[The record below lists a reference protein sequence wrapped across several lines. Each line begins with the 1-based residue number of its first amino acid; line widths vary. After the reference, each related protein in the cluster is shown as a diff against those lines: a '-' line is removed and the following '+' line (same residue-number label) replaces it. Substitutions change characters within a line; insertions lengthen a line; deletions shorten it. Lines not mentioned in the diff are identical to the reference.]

1 MNRIAAVTAGLSL
14 AFIGSS
20 ATFAATINVPEDY
33 ATIQGAID
41 ASSDG
46 DVINIAPGIYK
57 ESNLD
62 PGGRPITIQGTL
74 NDDGSLVTTIDAQQ
88 IGSVFVCDSQEGEGT
103 IIRNLMMTGGTGNQT
118 YGFLHGGG
126 IHCEFSHP
134 TISNCTIIGHTAERG
149 GGISCLFSS
158 PTIDNCI
165 ISDNTADVGGG
176 IYCFGNTS
184 SPRISNCTIS
194 DNTAYSGGGIS
205 CASNKPVPNTPIIS
219 GCMIKSNVASQN
231 GGGILCTN
239 SNSTVD
245 ACTISGNTANDG
257 GGIYCYNSS
266 PTINTCLIEGNSC
279 NSNGCGISLYYLSS
293 PTLINCTLENN
304 SFNWNFWIDWQT
316 DSYLTLVSS
325 EPLFSS
331 GACCVS
337 SGCVA
342 LTSDDCT
349 ALGGNWLGEGSSCD
363 DCPASCSGDTNNDGV
378 IDIED
383 LLNMLS
389 NFGAVCP

>member
-1 MNRIAAVTAGLSL
+1 MNRIAPAIVGLSL

-20 ATFAATINVPEDY
+20 ATFAATINVPDDY
-33 ATIQGAID
+33 ELIQDAID

-46 DVINIAPGIYK
+46 DVISIAPGIYK

-103 IIRNLMMTGGTGNQT
+103 IIRNLVMTGGTGTQT

-165 ISDNTADVGGG
+165 ISNNTADVGGG
-176 IYCFGNTS
+176 IYGYGSTS
-184 SPRISNCTIS
+184 SPSISGCTIS
-194 DNTAYSGGGIS
+194 NNTAFSGAGIS
-205 CASNKPVPNTPIIS
+205 CSSNNSVPNSPSINSCTIE
-219 GCMIKSNVASQN
+219 SNVASQN
-231 GGGILCTN
+231 GGGILCTD
-239 SNSTVD
+239 SNSTIKS
-245 ACTISGNTANDG
+245 CMISGNTANDG
-257 GGIYCYNSS
+257 GGIFCYSSS
-266 PTINTCLIEGNSC
+266 PTINESTIEGNSS
-279 NSNGCGISLYYLSS
+279 NSNGGGLSCYYNST
-293 PTLINCTLENN
+293 PTMINCTLENN
-304 SFNWNFWIDWQT
+304 SSINIWIDWST
-316 DSYLTLVSS
+316 YANLVLLSS
-325 EPLFSS
+325 DPPSLSA
-331 GACCVS
+331 ACCVS

-349 ALGGNWLGEGSSCD
+349 AMGGNWLGANAACD
-363 DCPASCSGDTNNDGV
+363 ACPASCSGDTNNDGV

-389 NFGAVCP
+389 NYGAVCP